1 MPFGDKLVGY
11 ETEFQNTTIKQV
23 YEKLQQLPFLVQT
36 NPQLA
41 KMLFYTNSDRY
52 SSINIVAFIRNLK

>member
-23 YEKLQQLPFLVQT
+23 YEKLQQLPFQISESKRI
-36 NPQLA
+36 PSWQ
-41 KMLFYTNSDRY
+41 KCY
-52 SSINIVAFIRNLK
+52 SIPIVTDIPP